1 MKAELIKKEGNSV
14 SFEMAVDA
22 KEFDAAVEKAYKKTR
37 SRYKI
42 DGFRKGK
49 APRRIIEMNYGKG
62 IFFNDALDILLP
74 EIYPV
79 AVDELGLKV
88 VSQPELDIKEA
99 NEDGSLVL
107 VATADVR
114 PEVEVKNYKGV
125 EIEKVSAEVEEE
137 RIDAELNSMLQS
149 HARVVTVDAPVENG
163 NTAVIDFKGLLN
175 GEAFEGGTAE
185 AYSLEIGSGTFIP
198 GFEEQIIGKKAGEEF
213 EVNVT
218 FPEEYPAEELAGKP
232 VVFEVKLHE
241 VKVKELPELND
252 EFAQDTTEFESLAEL
267 KADVKAKLEKDAE
280 EEAKRQMRDAAVAK
294 VAEGVEV
301 EIPNSMVEAQ
311 MDRMLNDLNM
321 QLSYQGWSIEQFAEL
336 SGQSMEEIRE
346 ARREDALNIVK
357 STLVVEEIAELEN
370 VEVSQ
375 EDLDKDLE
383 KFAAMYQ
390 IDIEKVKKSLQPEDI
405 ENISNRIRSE
415 KTVDLILDAAVVK
428 SF

>member
-137 RIDAELNSMLQS
+137 RVDAELNSMLQS

-428 SF
+428 

>member
-14 SFEMAVDA
+14 GFEMAIDA

-163 NTAVIDFKGLLN
+163 NTVVIDFKGLLN

-185 AYSLEIGSGTFIP
+185 AYSLEIGSGAFIP

-390 IDIEKVKKSLQPEDI
+390 RDIEKVKKSLQPEDI

-415 KTVDLILDAAVVK
+415 KTVDLILDVAVVK
-428 SF
+428 

>member
-390 IDIEKVKKSLQPEDI
+390 IDIEKVKKSLQPVVIED
-405 ENISNRIRSE
+405 ISNRIRSE

-428 SF
+428 

>member
-14 SFEMAVDA
+14 SFEMAIDA

-415 KTVDLILDAAVVK
+415 KTVDLILDAAIVK
-428 SF
+428 

>member
-1 MKAELIKKEGNSV
+1 MKAELIKKEVNSV

-428 SF
+428 

>member
-198 GFEEQIIGKKAGEEF
+198 GFEEQIIGKKSGEEF

-428 SF
+428 

>member
-280 EEAKRQMRDAAVAK
+280 EEAKRQMRDAADA
-294 VAEGVEV
+294 
-301 EIPNSMVEAQ
+301 
-311 MDRMLNDLNM
+311 MLLK
-321 QLSYQGWSIEQFAEL
+321 
-336 SGQSMEEIRE
+336 
-346 ARREDALNIVK
+346 ALK
-357 STLVVEEIAELEN
+357 
-370 VEVSQ
+370 
-375 EDLDKDLE
+375 
-383 KFAAMYQ
+383 
-390 IDIEKVKKSLQPEDI
+390 
-405 ENISNRIRSE
+405 
-415 KTVDLILDAAVVK
+415 
-428 SF
+428 

>member
-22 KEFDAAVEKAYKKTR
+22 KEFDATVEKAYKKTR

-428 SF
+428 

>member
-390 IDIEKVKKSLQPEDI
+390 IDIEKVKKSL
-405 ENISNRIRSE
+405 
-415 KTVDLILDAAVVK
+415 
-428 SF
+428 

>member
-213 EVNVT
+213 EVNIT

-428 SF
+428 

>member
-1 MKAELIKKEGNSV
+1 MKAELIKKEGNPV

-428 SF
+428 

>member
-14 SFEMAVDA
+14 SFEMAIDA

-390 IDIEKVKKSLQPEDI
+390 IDI
-405 ENISNRIRSE
+405 
-415 KTVDLILDAAVVK
+415 
-428 SF
+428 

>member
-14 SFEMAVDA
+14 SFEMAIDA

-114 PEVEVKNYKGV
+114 PEVGVKNYRGV

-415 KTVDLILDAAVVK
+415 KTVDLILDAAIVK
-428 SF
+428 

>member
-185 AYSLEIGSGTFIP
+185 AYSLEIGSGIFIP

-428 SF
+428 

>member
-14 SFEMAVDA
+14 SFEMAIDA

-252 EFAQDTTEFESLAEL
+252 EFAQDTTEFESLVEL

-428 SF
+428 

>member
-213 EVNVT
+213 EVNVP
-218 FPEEYPAEELAGKP
+218 FP
-232 VVFEVKLHE
+232 
-241 VKVKELPELND
+241 
-252 EFAQDTTEFESLAEL
+252 
-267 KADVKAKLEKDAE
+267 
-280 EEAKRQMRDAAVAK
+280 
-294 VAEGVEV
+294 
-301 EIPNSMVEAQ
+301 
-311 MDRMLNDLNM
+311 
-321 QLSYQGWSIEQFAEL
+321 
-336 SGQSMEEIRE
+336 
-346 ARREDALNIVK
+346 
-357 STLVVEEIAELEN
+357 
-370 VEVSQ
+370 
-375 EDLDKDLE
+375 
-383 KFAAMYQ
+383 
-390 IDIEKVKKSLQPEDI
+390 
-405 ENISNRIRSE
+405 
-415 KTVDLILDAAVVK
+415 
-428 SF
+428 

>member
-301 EIPNSMVEAQ
+301 EIQNSMVEAQ

-428 SF
+428 

>member
-415 KTVDLILDAAVVK
+415 KTVDLILHAAVVK
-428 SF
+428 

>member
-88 VSQPELDIKEA
+88 VSQPELDIKEV

-114 PEVEVKNYKGV
+114 PEFEVKNYKGV

-185 AYSLEIGSGTFIP
+185 AYSLEIGSGAFIP

-267 KADVKAKLEKDAE
+267 KADIKAKLEKDAE
-280 EEAKRQMRDAAVAK
+280 EDAKRQMIYAAVAK

-311 MDRMLNDLNM
+311 MDRMLNELNM

-346 ARREDALNIVK
+346 ARREDALSIVK

-428 SF
+428 

>member
-14 SFEMAVDA
+14 GFEMAIDA

-163 NTAVIDFKGLLN
+163 NTVVIDFKGLLN

-185 AYSLEIGSGTFIP
+185 AYSLEIGSGAFIP

-218 FPEEYPAEELAGKP
+218 FPEEYSAEELAGKP

-428 SF
+428 

>member
-74 EIYPV
+74 EIYPI

-428 SF
+428 

>member
-428 SF
+428 

>member
-185 AYSLEIGSGTFIP
+185 AYSLEIGSGAFIP

-267 KADVKAKLEKDAE
+267 KADVKSKLEKDAE

-428 SF
+428 

>member
-163 NTAVIDFKGLLN
+163 NTVVIDFKGLLN

-185 AYSLEIGSGTFIP
+185 AYSLEIGSGAFIP

-428 SF
+428 

>member
-311 MDRMLNDLNM
+311 MDKMLNDLNM

-428 SF
+428 

>member
-175 GEAFEGGTAE
+175 GEVFEGGTAE

-428 SF
+428 

>member
-14 SFEMAVDA
+14 GFEMAIDA

-185 AYSLEIGSGTFIP
+185 AYSLEIGSGAFIP

-428 SF
+428 

>member
-14 SFEMAVDA
+14 GFEMAIDA

-163 NTAVIDFKGLLN
+163 NTVVIDFKGLLN

-185 AYSLEIGSGTFIP
+185 AYSLEIGSGAFIP

-415 KTVDLILDAAVVK
+415 KTVDLILDVAVVK
-428 SF
+428 

>member
-137 RIDAELNSMLQS
+137 RIDTELNSMLQS

-163 NTAVIDFKGLLN
+163 NTVVIDFKGLLN

-185 AYSLEIGSGTFIP
+185 AYSLEIGSGAFIP

-428 SF
+428 

>member
-383 KFAAMYQ
+383 KYVPDRHRKGKEESSARRYRKY
-390 IDIEKVKKSLQPEDI
+390 I
-405 ENISNRIRSE
+405 
-415 KTVDLILDAAVVK
+415 
-428 SF
+428 

>member
-198 GFEEQIIGKKAGEEF
+198 GFEEQIIGRKAGEEF

-428 SF
+428 

>member
-405 ENISNRIRSE
+405 ENISNRRRSE

-428 SF
+428 

>member
-415 KTVDLILDAAVVK
+415 KTVDLILDAAVPK
-428 SF
+428 

>member
-294 VAEGVEV
+294 VAEDVEV

-428 SF
+428 

>member
-114 PEVEVKNYKGV
+114 PEVEVKNYMGV

-428 SF
+428 